1 MSEPPAD
8 SPESAEPPMIDVTP
22 DATSASA
29 PPRRRRIS
37 LHDARWVVLGVA
49 LLLLA
54 GAAIWW
60 LVPALPPAP
69 SASPL
74 ADTLKQMDDRLAAL
88 AQRQAA
94 LDQTLA
100 RLEQQPPRGSEPAA
114 RQEEI
119 AVLRQLAERIALLEQ
134 HAETPPADAAALA
147 ALKDELHQIGDRLDK
162 IETAPVPPTPPA
174 AEERPPQDLL
184 VALTP
189 LEGALRG
196 ARPFS
201 AELARL
207 ETAAQDRPEV
217 KAALAPLEALA
228 PQGLPSL
235 ATLTRRFEQDVA
247 PAVMRSAMAPED
259 ADWGDRV
266 LSELRGLVVVR
277 RTGAA
282 GAQSKDPVEAALART
297 EQALVA
303 SDLAAAVAALEGLPS
318 RAAGPAK
325 EWLAAAKSRL
335 GAEAAM
341 ATLERLAT
349 ANPEMPE
356 R

>member
-8 SPESAEPPMIDVTP
+8 GPEKPEPPMIDVTP
-22 DATSASA
+22 DAKSAAA
-29 PPRRRRIS
+29 PTRWRIS
-37 LHDARWVVLGVA
+37 FHDARWVVLGVA

-60 LVPALPPAP
+60 LVPASPPTPA
-69 SASPL
+69 ANPL

-88 AQRQAA
+88 AQRQVA
-94 LDQTLA
+94 LDQTLT
-100 RLEQQPPRGSEPAA
+100 RLEQQLPRGNEPAA

-134 HAETPPADAAALA
+134 HADKPPGDTAALA

-162 IETAPVPPTPPA
+162 IEAAPAASAPPA
-174 AEERPPQDLL
+174 AEERAQQDLL
-184 VALTP
+184 VALAP
-189 LEGALRG
+189 LEGALR
-196 ARPFS
+196 ATRPFS
-201 AELARL
+201 AELAL
-207 ETAAQDRPEV
+207 VETAAQVRPEV

-259 ADWGDRV
+259 GDWGDRV
-266 LSELRGLVVVR
+266 LSELRELVVVR

-282 GAQSKDPVEAALART
+282 GAQSKDPVEAALARA
-297 EQALVA
+297 EQALA
-303 SDLAAAVAALEGLPS
+303 ANDLGTAVAALEGLP
-318 RAAGPAK
+318 RGAAAPAK

-335 GAEAAM
+335 AAEAAM

-349 ANPEMPE
+349 ASAETPE